1 MPQLDH
7 SDQNTFDSL
16 IDVWQSKLARNQLR
30 SVYYD
35 TKNPL
40 KDLGIS
46 IPPQLRNIET
56 ALGWPAKGVN
66 VLARRCNFDDFVVPG
81 QESDPFGLSRIQ
93 VENQLDM
100 LIPQAI
106 TSALVHAT
114 AFIATTRGDV
124 QSGEPEILQTVRSAL
139 TGAGIWDSR
148 RRGMSAFL
156 SVVATDANGLPV
168 HFVMYLP
175 ARVLTMVK
183 SGTSW
188 RVFEQ
193 SNPLGRVPVEPMV
206 YQPELERPFGHSR
219 ISRTV
224 MSLTD
229 QAIRAMLR
237 AEVSAEFYSSPQR
250 WLMGADESAFQ
261 DADGQTVNK
270 WQTVM
275 GRMLAIGLDDD
286 GNKPEVGQFPQM
298 SMEPHLAHLR
308 QIAQNF
314 AAEQNLPVSSLG
326 IVQDNPASAEA
337 IFAAKEELVVEAEG
351 ANRVFGMGL
360 VRSAMNAVML
370 RDGLTEAT
378 PELYKLR
385 AKFRDPATPSKAS
398 AADAV
403 TKQVSTFP
411 WMADSDVA
419 LEQLGYDE
427 TTIERLRIDRQRA
440 KAGDRL
446 TSLVAAAK
454 SIRQG
459 VQGGDSGAGVGVPAQ
474 QPSVSGVGAA

>member
-7 SDQNTFDSL
+7 SDQNTFDAL
-16 IDVWQSKLARNQLR
+16 LNKWLQKLPRNRTR
-30 SVYYD
+30 SIYYD

-46 IPPQLRNIET
+46 IPPQLRNVET

-81 QESDPFGLSRIQ
+81 QDADPFGLSQ
-93 VENQLDM
+93 LQYENQMDLM
-100 LIPQAI
+100 IPQGI
-106 TSALVHAT
+106 TAALVHST

-139 TGAGIWDSR
+139 TGVGIWDPR
-148 RRGMSAFL
+148 RRGMSSFL
-156 SVVATDANGLPV
+156 SIVSVDADEVPTQ
-168 HFVMYLP
+168 FIMYLP
-175 ARVLTMVK
+175 TRVLTMIK
-183 SGTSW
+183 SAGKW

-193 SNPLGRVPVEPMV
+193 DNPLNRVPVEPLS

-229 QAIRAMLR
+229 QAVRAMLR

-250 WLMGADESAFQ
+250 WLMGADESSFQ
-261 DADGQTVNK
+261 DADGATVNK
-270 WQTVM
+270 WNAIM
-275 GRMLAIGLDDD
+275 GRFLAIGADEE
-286 GNKPEVGQFPQM
+286 GNNPTVGQFPQM

-351 ANRVFGMGL
+351 ANRVFGTAL
-360 VRSAMNAVML
+360 VRSATNAVML
-370 RDGLTEAT
+370 RDGLKVPSA
-378 PELYKLR
+378 ELYRLR
-385 AKFRDPATPSKAS
+385 AKFRDPATPSKSSAS
-398 AADAV
+398 DAIV
-403 TKQVSTFP
+403 KQISVLP

-427 TTIERLRIDRQRA
+427 TTIERLRVDRRKGQVG
-440 KAGDRL
+440 KLL
-446 TSLVAAAK
+446 TSITAAASSAASDPLVAAE
-454 SIRQG
+454 
-459 VQGGDSGAGVGVPAQ
+459 
-474 QPSVSGVGAA
+474 AARAV

>member
-1 MPQLDH
+1 MSEFSFPQLATG
-7 SDQNTFDSL
+7 DQNTFDTL
-16 IDVWQSKLARNQLR
+16 WNKFQSKLPRNRLR
-30 SVYYD
+30 SIYYD

-46 IPPQLRNIET
+46 IPPQLRNVET

-81 QESDPFGLSRIQ
+81 QQDDPFGLAKIQ
-93 VENQLDM
+93 AENGLDV
-100 LIPQAI
+100 LIPQGI
-106 TSALVHAT
+106 TSSLVHAT
-114 AFIATTRGDV
+114 AFVATTQGDV
-124 QSGEPEILQTVRSAL
+124 QSGEPEVLQTVRSAL
-139 TGAGIWDSR
+139 SGTGIWDAR
-148 RRGMSAFL
+148 RRGLSSYLAIVDADENDQPTHFL
-156 SVVATDANGLPV
+156 
-168 HFVMYLP
+168 MYLP
-175 ARVLTMVK
+175 GRVLTLVK
-183 SGTSW
+183 TGSSW

-193 SNPLGRVPVEPMV
+193 RNRLNRVPVEAMV

-229 QAIRAMLR
+229 QAVRAMLR

-250 WLMGADESAFQ
+250 WLMGANEEAFKN
-261 DADGQTVNK
+261 ADGSTLNK
-270 WQTVM
+270 WQAVM
-275 GRMLAIGLDDD
+275 GRFMAIGADDE
-286 GNKPEVGQFPQM
+286 GNVPSVGQFPQM

-314 AAEQNLPVSSLG
+314 ASDQNLPISSLG

-351 ANRVFGMGL
+351 ANRVFGTAL
-360 VRSAMNAVML
+360 VKSALNAIML
-370 RDGLTEAT
+370 RDGLSEPTDEM
-378 PELYKLR
+378 YRLR
-385 AKFRDPATPSKAS
+385 AKFRDPATPSKSS

-403 TKQVSTFP
+403 VKQISALP

-440 KAGDRL
+440 GASNR
-446 TSLVAAAK
+446 VAALVTAA
-454 SIRQG
+454 RG
-459 VQGGDSGAGVGVPAQ
+459 VRAETVA
-474 QPSVSGVGAA
+474 

>member
-1 MPQLDH
+1 MNTTPFPQL
-7 SDQNTFDSL
+7 STGDQNTFDTL
-16 IDVWQSKLARNQLR
+16 WNKFLSKLTRNRLR
-30 SVYYD
+30 SIYYD

-46 IPPQLRNIET
+46 IPPQLQKVET

-66 VLARRCNFDDFVVPG
+66 VLGRRCNFDDFVVPG
-81 QESDPFGLSRIQ
+81 QAQDPFGLAKIQ
-93 VENQLDM
+93 AENGLDV
-100 LIPQAI
+100 LIPQGI

-114 AFIATTRGDV
+114 AFIATTHGDV

-139 TGAGIWDSR
+139 SGTGIWDAR
-148 RRGMSAFL
+148 RRGLSSFL
-156 SVVATDANGLPV
+156 AVVDSDENDLPT
-168 HFVMYLP
+168 HFIMYVP
-175 ARVLTMVK
+175 GRVLTMIK
-183 SGTSW
+183 QGQSW

-193 SNPLGRVPVEPMV
+193 RNRLNKIPVEPLV

-229 QAIRAMLR
+229 QAVRAMLR

-250 WLMGADESAFQ
+250 WLMGADESAFKN
-261 DADGQTVNK
+261 ADGSTVNK
-270 WQTVM
+270 WQAVM
-275 GRMLAIGLDDD
+275 GRFMAIGADDE

-314 AAEQNLPVSSLG
+314 ASDQNLPISSLG

-351 ANRVFGMGL
+351 ANRVFGTAL
-360 VRSAMNAVML
+360 VKSALNAIML
-370 RDGLTEAT
+370 RDGLTEPT
-378 PELYKLR
+378 DEMFRLR
-385 AKFRDPATPSKAS
+385 AKFRDPATPSKSS

-403 TKQVSTFP
+403 VKQISVLP

-427 TTIERLRIDRQRA
+427 TTIERLRIDRQRSGA
-440 KAGDRL
+440 SNR
-446 TSLVAAAK
+446 VAAL
-454 SIRQG
+454 
-459 VQGGDSGAGVGVPAQ
+459 
-474 QPSVSGVGAA
+474 VSAAREARAETVA

>member
-1 MPQLDH
+1 MSEFSFPQLSVGDR
-7 SDQNTFDSL
+7 NTFDAL
-16 IDVWQSKLARNQLR
+16 WNKFQSKLYRNRVR
-30 SVYYD
+30 SIYFD

-46 IPPQLRNIET
+46 IPPQLRNVET

-81 QESDPFGLSRIQ
+81 QADDAFGLARIQ
-93 VENQLDM
+93 SENGLDV
-100 LIPQAI
+100 LIPQGI
-106 TSALVHAT
+106 TSSLVHAT
-114 AFIATTRGDV
+114 AFLTTTRGDV

-139 TGAGIWDSR
+139 SGTGIWDAR
-148 RRGMSAFL
+148 RRGLSSFL
-156 SVVATDANGLPV
+156 AIIDADKDDTPT

-175 ARVLTMVK
+175 DRILTMLKVG
-183 SGTSW
+183 SSW
-188 RVFEQ
+188 RVFQ
-193 SNPLGRVPVEPMV
+193 QRNPLNKVPVEPMV

-229 QAIRAMLR
+229 QAVRAMLR

-250 WLMGADESAFQ
+250 WLMGADEASFEN
-261 DADGQTVNK
+261 ADGSTVNK
-270 WQTVM
+270 WQAIM
-275 GRMLAIGLDDD
+275 GRFLAIGADED

-314 AAEQNLPVSSLG
+314 ASDQNLPISSLG

-351 ANRVFGMGL
+351 ANRVFGTAL
-360 VRSAMNAVML
+360 VKSALNAIML
-370 RDGLTEAT
+370 RDGLTEPT
-378 PELYKLR
+378 DEMFRLR
-385 AKFRDPATPSKAS
+385 AKFRDPATPSKSS

-403 TKQVSTFP
+403 TKQVAAFP
-411 WMADSDVA
+411 WMAESDVA

-427 TTIERLRIDRQRA
+427 TTIERLRIDRQRSGA
-440 KAGDRL
+440 ASR
-446 TSLVAAAK
+446 VAAL
-454 SIRQG
+454 
-459 VQGGDSGAGVGVPAQ
+459 VT
-474 QPSVSGVGAA
+474 AARDARTATVA